1 MKFNLPL
8 DVEKQLEKKFKE
20 RFGNDFE
27 GTCDVINDVFSG
39 VLKKCLIDGSCIVR
53 NLGTLFAYTHN
64 SNRTFKKEFKLK
76 FKMGQT
82 LDEKI
87 KNDELLFSNIP
98 FRESKSFS
106 KDDKER
112 ISDKVETYK
121 NNVDSIKNIIRGGKK
136 MTNENLTKQAINDIL
151 NSSIVESDDSD
162 YFKKEDL

>member
-27 GTCDVINDVFSG
+27 GTCDVINDIFSS
-39 VLKKCLIDGSCIVR
+39 VLKKCLIDGSCIIR
-53 NLGTLFAYTHN
+53 NLGTLFAYTHD

-76 FKMGQT
+76 FKMGQK
-82 LDEKI
+82 LDDKI
-87 KNDELLFSNIP
+87 KNDELLFNNIP
-98 FRESKSFS
+98 YRESKTFS
-106 KDDKER
+106 KDDKNR
-112 ISDKVETYK
+112 ILDKVDIYK
-121 NNVDSIKNIIRGGKK
+121 DNHEGIKNIIRGGKK

-151 NSSIVESDDSD
+151 NSPIAESDDSD